1 MNAISQFPQGRDD
14 EDELQLRRESEKMQ
28 VIGRLAA
35 SVAHDFNNLLTG
47 ILLYCDLLSAG
58 LEKNGRQNSESA
70 ERDADQ
76 FESAVA
82 ELVQQVEEV
91 RMASEHGAALT
102 RQLLA
107 IARKQGPELRPVRIN
122 KIVLSTQN
130 LLRRLIG
137 EQIELAVVLDSALDG
152 DGVVLADP
160 AQVRQILLNLV
171 LNARDAMQYGGTINL
186 STRAAEFPGAEVNEG
201 KLHNAELQARA
212 GSGKARRAAAL
223 AVKDSGCGMDARSCA
238 HLFEPFFTTKNP
250 GMGTGLGLATVQR
263 IVEELRGVIEV
274 ESQPGQGTKIEIFLP
289 IADIPDVEV
298 PAGETSAPAQGA

>member
-1 MNAISQFPQGRDD
+1 MNAISQFPAPHDY

-28 VIGRLAA
+28 LIGRLALG
-35 SVAHDFNNLLTG
+35 VAHDFNNLLTG

-58 LEKNGRQNSESA
+58 LAKNGRQNSEST
-70 ERDADQ
+70 ERDAEQ
-76 FESAVA
+76 FESAVN

-91 RMASEHGAALT
+91 RMAGEHGAALT

-122 KIVLSTQN
+122 EIVLSTQN

-137 EQIELAVVLDSALDG
+137 EQIELTVVLDSTLDE

-171 LNARDAMQYGGTINL
+171 LNARDAMQQGGTIDL
-186 STRAAEFPGAEVNEG
+186 STRAAEFPAVDVHEE
-201 KLHNAELQARA
+201 KLHSAELQASAR
-212 GSGKARRAAAL
+212 SSKIRRAAVL
-223 AVKDSGCGMDARSCA
+223 AVKDTGCGMDARTCA

-250 GMGTGLGLATVQR
+250 GMGTGVGLATVQR
-263 IVEELRGVIEV
+263 IVGELRGAIVV
-274 ESQPGQGTKIEIFLP
+274 ESQPGKGTKIEIFMP
-289 IADIPDVEV
+289 IADIPDVGA
-298 PAGETSAPAQGA
+298 PAGDAIAPVQGA